1 MTGKIDFKALCETIE
16 SYKGRRV
23 GITFHSIGDRDGVSS
38 AVALAE
44 YFEDATVATPDFITR
59 SAKRMLDDLGLKKRI
74 STSIGNPDVMII
86 LDTNTFESLGKLK
99 EKALRADEVLFI
111 DHHTMPRNPNPRPTI
126 FNDESFNSTASIV
139 CRLFDELGFG
149 LDENMAKL
157 LLYGI
162 AADSADFK
170 NATSLTFKQVS
181 SLLDISR
188 SDYSDILLEMSSVS
202 SSKIRYQQIKD
213 IFNSDLEVYGDYVI
227 VCGETSLHA
236 NEAAERALAMG
247 ADISIFWAIRKEE
260 ISISGR
266 MFPGLDKKLSI
277 HLGKIMQDAAS
288 FIDGNGGGHPCAAGA
303 YGPKINGSAAAVSK
317 ILSEIRERI
326 K

>member
-1 MTGKIDFKALCETIE
+1 MTGKIDFKALCKTIE
-16 SYKGRRV
+16 SYKGRKV

-59 SAKRMLDDLGLKKRI
+59 SARRMLDDLGLNKKI
-74 STSIGNPDVMII
+74 TTSLGNPDIMII
-86 LDTNTFESLGKLK
+86 LDTNTLEPLGRLK
-99 EKALRADEVLFI
+99 EKAHRADEVLFI
-111 DHHTMPRNPNPRPTI
+111 DHHAIPRNPDPRSTL

-139 CRLFDELGFG
+139 CRLFDEIGFG
-149 LDENMAKL
+149 LDENTAKL

-181 SLLDISR
+181 NLLDISR
-188 SDYSDILLEMSSVS
+188 SDYSDILFEMSSVS
-202 SSKIRYQQIKD
+202 SSKVRYQQIKE
-213 IFNSDLEVYGDYVI
+213 IFNSDLEVYGDYVL

-236 NEAAERALAMG
+236 NEAAERSLAMG
-247 ADISIFWAIRKEE
+247 ADVSIFWAIRKNE

-266 MFPGLDKKLSI
+266 MSPGLDKKLSI
-277 HLGKIMQDAAS
+277 HLGKIMQDAAP
-288 FIDGNGGGHPCAAGA
+288 FIEGNGGGHPCAAGA
-303 YGPKINGSAAAVSK
+303 YGPKITGAGAAVSK
-317 ILSEIRERI
+317 ILSEIRERM